1 MVGPFKRG
9 KIARVGAKGENY
21 KLNTIASFIETFAVK
36 NESVIAFDRL
46 MVQHSQTGSM
56 FSILFIK

>member
-1 MVGPFKRG
+1 MAGPFKRG
-9 KIARVGAKGENY
+9 KLARVGAKRGKY
-21 KLNTIASFIETFAVK
+21 YLNTIASFIETFAVK
-36 NESVIAFDRL
+36 NESVISFDRL